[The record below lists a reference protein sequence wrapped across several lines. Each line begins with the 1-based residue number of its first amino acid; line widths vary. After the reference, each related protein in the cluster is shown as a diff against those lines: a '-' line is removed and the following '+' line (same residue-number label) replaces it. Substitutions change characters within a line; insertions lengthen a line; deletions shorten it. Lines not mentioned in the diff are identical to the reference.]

1 MRHYGLGL
9 MVAVALSLSP
19 WSGPAMAAE
28 QPVYTIG
35 IVPQFD
41 LRRIQAIWGPITERL
56 QAATGARF
64 KLALDRDIPAFEKN
78 LHAGVFDIAYMNPFH
93 YVVAS
98 HRQGYRAIVRD
109 VEESLYGIVVV
120 RQDSP
125 ISSLS
130 MLNGKVVA
138 FPSPNAMGAALIPRA
153 EFARKYGIK
162 VDERYVKS
170 HTSSYMNVLMGQADA
185 AGGIWAT
192 FEQQAPEIRSGLRVL
207 HETERYT
214 PHPVAV
220 HPRMPEALS
229 AKIQAAFL
237 ALGEDAAGREL
248 VAGIP
253 MKQLGRA
260 GDRDYDSLRGLG
272 LEAFYVE

>member
-1 MRHYGLGL
+1 MRHFVFGLF
-9 MVAVALSLSP
+9 AAAALSL
-19 WSGPAMAAE
+19 WSGPARAAE

-35 IVPQFD
+35 VVPQFD
-41 LRRIQAIWGPITERL
+41 LRRIQAVWGPIVERL

-64 KLALDRDIPAFEKN
+64 HLVLDRDIPTFEKN
-78 LHAGVFDIAYMNPFH
+78 LHAGAFDVAYMNPFH

-98 HRQGYRAIVRD
+98 NRQGYQAVARD
-109 VEESLYGIVVV
+109 VEDSLYGIVVV
-120 RQDSP
+120 RKDSP
-125 ISSLS
+125 ITSLS

-153 EFARKYGIK
+153 EFARKYGIA
-162 VDERYVKS
+162 VQERYVKS

-192 FEQQAPEIRSGLRVL
+192 FEQQVPEIRSGLRVL

-220 HPRMPEALS
+220 HPRMPAALS
-229 AKIQAAFL
+229 AKVQAAL
-237 ALGEDAAGREL
+237 LSMGDDAAGREL

-253 MKQLGRA
+253 MKRLGRA
-260 GDRDYDSLRGLG
+260 EDRDYDSLRALG